1 MQNIAFSMTTRQF
14 RDRTKTVT
22 RRCGWLK
29 LKAGTRLQGVVKGM
43 GLKKGEHPEALGII
57 EVVSVG
63 REQLNV
69 ITQQEVIREGFPEMT
84 PAEFIEMFCKGDRG
98 CKPETV
104 VTRIEYRYIDAGEKP

>member
-1 MQNIAFSMTTRQF
+1 MRNIAFSMTTRQF
-14 RDRTKTVT
+14 RDRSKDVT

-43 GLKKGEHPEALGII
+43 GLKKDEHPEALGII

-63 REQLNV
+63 REQLSV
-69 ITQQEVIREGFPEMT
+69 ITQAEVNREGFPEMT
-84 PAEFIEMFCKGDRG
+84 PAEFVEMFCKGHRG

-104 VTRIEYRYIDAGEKP
+104 VTRIEYRYTD

>member
-1 MQNIAFSMTTRQF
+1 MTTRQF
-14 RDRTKTVT
+14 RDRSKTVT

-29 LKAGTRLQGVVKGM
+29 LKAGTRLQAVVKGM
-43 GLKKGEHPEALGII
+43 GLKKGEHPEKLGVI

-63 REQLNV
+63 REQLSV
-69 ITQQEVIREGFPEMT
+69 ITQEEVNREGFPEMT
-84 PAEFIEMFCKGDRG
+84 PAEFVEMVCKGHRG

>member
-14 RDRTKTVT
+14 RDRSKTVT
-22 RRCGWLK
+22 RRCGWRNLK
-29 LKAGTRLQGVVKGM
+29 TGTRLQAVVKGM
-43 GLKKGEHPEALGII
+43 GLKKDEHPEKLGII

-69 ITQQEVIREGFPEMT
+69 ITQVEVNREGFPELT
-84 PAEFIEMFCKGDRG
+84 PAEFIEMFCKGHRG

-104 VTRIEYRYIDAGEKP
+104 VTRIEYRYID